1 MSRLKLKAPVDI
13 PAGRAEAEAVL
24 RRIAEVKLEETALK
38 AEMDEQLTRT
48 RKQYEARLAKLQD
61 QLLRMLE
68 SLRAWA
74 EAHPEEFGG
83 KKTLEMLHGLIGWRM
98 TPPALRPLRGV
109 TWSAVLQRLKEM
121 GKLQF
126 VRIKEE
132 VNREALLAARD
143 AENLKALYC
152 QVVQEDEFFV
162 EPKLTPTQSRE
173 TVEAK

>member
-1 MSRLKLKAPVDI
+1 MIRLKLKPPVDI
-13 PAGRAEAEAVL
+13 PASRAEAEAVL

-83 KKTLEMLHGLIGWRM
+83 RRSLEMLHGTLGWRL
-98 TPPALRPLRGV
+98 TPPALRPVRGF
-109 TWSAVLQRLKEM
+109 TWGAVFSRLKEL
-121 GKLQF
+121 GKWEYI
-126 VRIKEE
+126 RTKEE
-132 VNREALLAARD
+132 PNREALLAARET
-143 AENLKALYC
+143 ENLRELYLE
-152 QVVQEDEFFV
+152 VVQRDEFYV
-162 EPKLTPTQSRE
+162 EPRLSPAQSRE
-173 TVEAK
+173 TVNG